1 MSNELQQL
9 PPDRVAF
16 VIDGEVVE
24 VLYVNERLAA
34 ILNSNPL
41 IVDVTGMTVDV
52 GGIVQRGILYDVETN
67 TFKLKEESK

>member
-41 IVDVTGMTVDV
+41 IIDVTGMTVDV
-52 GGIVQRGILYDVETN
+52 GGIVQRGILYDAETN
-67 TFKLKEESK
+67 TFKPKQESN

>member
-24 VLYVNERLAA
+24 VLYVNEKLAA

-41 IVDVTGMTVDV
+41 IIDVTGMTADV
-52 GGIVQRGILYDVETN
+52 GGIVQTGTLYDIETN